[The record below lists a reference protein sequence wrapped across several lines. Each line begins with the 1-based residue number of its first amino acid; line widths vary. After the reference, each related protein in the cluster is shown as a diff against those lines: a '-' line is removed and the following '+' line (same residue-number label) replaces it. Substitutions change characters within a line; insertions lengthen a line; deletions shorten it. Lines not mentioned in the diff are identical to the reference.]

1 MATTSR
7 PSAPATSLFQHDT
20 AMPCPVCGTIDAHRV
35 EPGKG
40 PHHAKLICTSC
51 GSFLKWLPKPQMALA
66 DKQTWRSDPATEKQL
81 ATLSKLQQP
90 HGQGIS
96 KGEAS
101 QLISAALASHRL
113 HRLV

>member
-20 AMPCPVCGTIDAHRV
+20 AMPCPVCGTIDTHRV

-66 DKQTWRSDPATEKQL
+66 DKYTSWRADPATLKQL
-81 ATLSKLQQP
+81 VLLDNMRLP
-90 HGQGIS
+90 HAPDIS

-101 QLISAALASHRL
+101 ELISAKLAGKR
-113 HRLV
+113 R